1 MVAVIQVK
9 LNTTETLSIEN
20 IYNPCD
26 VPERYAVDVK
36 NIFAALD
43 LIDIDREPEELWQ
56 EVEAIVKDEAEKNIA
71 KLESQRRVIR

>member
-1 MVAVIQVK
+1 MLVAVIQVK

-43 LIDIDREPEELWQ
+43 LIDREPEELWQ
-56 EVEAIVKDEAEKNIA
+56 EVEAIMKDEAEKNIA